1 MKRNIYRIFMGLLVL
16 SSIISCSEEQGTEV
30 GNDSEPSVI
39 VYQYTPGEDYNA
51 DNDIKLRIAAN
62 NRTQEAYY
70 LYELTEDKEKY
81 IATNGEAAYLEHV
94 VTDGIKL
101 DDISGESTQD
111 VVLTGLIGDYT
122 ITAVAVNGNQKKAF
136 ETTFYGIQWNI
147 LGEGMFQST
156 FFGEVFPV
164 EIRKAAHAE
173 WYKIVE
179 PYALGLDLIVKF
191 NGTDATIEQQQV
203 FTDSNSG
210 AVYAEGIG
218 VLNNGLIYMNIEFTC
233 AAGTFGEYTEV
244 AKLPVE

>member
-81 IATNGEAAYLEHV
+81 IATNG
-94 VTDGIKL
+94 D
-101 DDISGESTQD
+101 
-111 VVLTGLIGDYT
+111 
-122 ITAVAVNGNQKKAF
+122 QKKAF

-203 FTDSNSG
+203 FTDSNYG